1 MEILNIP
8 NKLFLLKV
16 KDLDTV
22 TQNGVSCNNRTVSET
37 CYFNSDKNNKTVY
50 VIGDSSFRTLTT
62 ALLEN
67 NIE

>member
-50 VIGDSSFRTLTT
+50 VS
-62 ALLEN
+62 E
-67 NIE
+67 IEFIKLKLPTVL